1 MKQLLLTLIVFSIL
15 FIYLPNEVKCLT
27 LRKFGVYLVNHKIN
41 AQTQQA
47 TDVDLLRFKLIDNL
61 RKLKNENEKQSEEQ
75 RRKIIQSHLG
85 ANIGH
90 KSVMNDFYS
99 RF

>member
-1 MKQLLLTLIVFSIL
+1 MKQLLLTLILFSIL

-47 TDVDLLRFKLIDNL
+47 REVDILRSKIRENL
-61 RKLKNENEKQSEEQ
+61 RHLENENK
-75 RRKIIQSHLG
+75 K
-85 ANIGH
+85 
-90 KSVMNDFYS
+90 
-99 RF
+99 